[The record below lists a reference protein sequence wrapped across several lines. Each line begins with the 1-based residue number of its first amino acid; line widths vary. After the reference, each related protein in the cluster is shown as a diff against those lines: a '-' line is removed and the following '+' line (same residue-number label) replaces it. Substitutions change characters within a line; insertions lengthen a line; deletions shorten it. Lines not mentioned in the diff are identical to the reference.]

1 MMIVA
6 DAMKATHAL
15 VADVPLLGEQPSEKD
30 YKDALELVEYLL
42 MNEPNSPLLDI
53 VCARISRYEANRPEI
68 VALRKEMESVPVGI
82 AVLRTLMDQYN
93 LTISDFQ
100 DEIGSKSMVSRVLNG
115 QRQLTL
121 NHIKK
126 LAARFGVSPA
136 LFIECHHPTNE
147 T

>member
-6 DAMKATHAL
+6 DAIKATHAL
-15 VADVPLLGEQPSEKD
+15 VAAVPLLGEHPNEKD

-42 MNEPNSPLLDI
+42 INEPESPLLDI
-53 VCARISRYEANRPEI
+53 VSARISRYEASQPEI

-82 AVLRTLMDQYN
+82 AVLRTLMDQYK
-93 LTISDFQ
+93 LTTSDFQ
-100 DEIGSKSMVSRVLNG
+100 NEIVSKSMVSRVLNG

-126 LAARFGVSPA
+126 LASRFGVSPA
-136 LFIECHHPTNE
+136 LFIE
-147 T
+147 

>member
-6 DAMKATHAL
+6 DAIKATHAL
-15 VADVPLLGEQPSEKD
+15 VAAVPLSGEHPNEKD

-42 MNEPNSPLLDI
+42 INEPESPLLDI
-53 VCARISRYEANRPEI
+53 ISARISRYEASQPEI

-82 AVLRTLMDQYN
+82 AVLRTLMDQYK
-93 LTISDFQ
+93 LTTSDFQ
-100 DEIGSKSMVSRVLNG
+100 NEIGSKSMVSRVLNG

-126 LAARFGVSPA
+126 LAFRFGVSPA
-136 LFIECHHPTNE
+136 LFIE
-147 T
+147 

>member
-6 DAMKATHAL
+6 DAMKATYAL
-15 VADVPLLGEQPSEKD
+15 VAAVPLLGEHPNEQD

-42 MNEPNSPLLDI
+42 MNEPGSPLLDI
-53 VCARISRYEANRPEI
+53 VCARISRYEANQPDI
-68 VALRKEMESVPVGI
+68 VALRLEMECVPVGI

-136 LFIECHHPTNE
+136 LFIE
-147 T
+147 

>member
-6 DAMKATHAL
+6 DAMKATYAL
-15 VADVPLLGEQPSEKD
+15 VAAVPLLGEHPNEQD

-42 MNEPNSPLLDI
+42 MNEPGSPLLDL
-53 VCARISRYEANRPEI
+53 VCARISRYEANQPDI
-68 VALRKEMESVPVGI
+68 VALRQEMESVPVGI

-136 LFIECHHPTNE
+136 LFIE
-147 T
+147 

>member
-15 VADVPLLGEQPSEKD
+15 IAAVPLLGEHPNEQD
-30 YKDALELVEYLL
+30 YNDALELVEYLL
-42 MNEPNSPLLDI
+42 MNEPGSPLLDI
-53 VCARISRYEANRPEI
+53 VCARIRHYEANQPEI
-68 VALRKEMESVPVGI
+68 IALRQEMESVPVGI
-82 AVLRTLMDQYN
+82 AVLRTLMDQYK
-93 LTISDFQ
+93 LTLSDFQ

-121 NHIKK
+121 THIKK

-136 LFIECHHPTNE
+136 LFIE
-147 T
+147 